1 MKVGVQH
8 CTGGS
13 KMPVRLAPPSSIKT
27 GGSSSPSSINRPRS
41 GRSTKL
47 RFAIAIVCLSTLS
60 SAPAIT
66 LDDTLKT
73 TLDNNPTIQQAKLKL
88 EAAAGRR
95 LVFRSVVWPSV
106 RMNVPAGV
114 QGGDRAGST
123 STKLF
128 GFVRGAINQPLI
140 DMAIPHSLSRGDIE
154 ILIAE
159 QQLNLAVEEQLHSAR
174 VAFYSALYQR
184 ELRSLREKQRLRLDE
199 NVASQSDRYNAGL
212 VDRGAFTTATVEARG
227 LDPMVEDAQRAYSAA
242 QLQLGQAM
250 AKNLKSEAPL
260 PEPEGQL
267 TFATVNVDLSKEINT
282 ALDQRT
288 DIKLARLLI
297 RAANEDERII
307 AAGYYPSATGTLA
320 GDYIPV
326 SGIHREGSTSHTQ
339 DFVGSELRE
348 GAAYTWQVIDTGKVG
363 GAVLK
368 ARSAKEINELE
379 LKKLEANVGQQLSRI
394 RNQLNGIAERHNA
407 LISGASNAEQ
417 AASAVQ
423 QNLGSGLSSQLEY
436 RVAESSFL
444 KTQSGLLEASY
455 LQNVALAEWDRATG
469 RYFQFSQDMR

>member
-1 MKVGVQH
+1 M
-8 CTGGS
+8 
-13 KMPVRLAPPSSIKT
+13 RLQFT
-27 GGSSSPSSINRPRS
+27 
-41 GRSTKL
+41 
-47 RFAIAIVCLSTLS
+47 IAILSLAILPIA
-60 SAPAIT
+60 SAMT
-66 LDDTLKT
+66 LDETLKA
-73 TLDNNPTIQQAKLKL
+73 TLDNNPEIQQAKLKL

-95 LVFRSVVWPSV
+95 LVFRSVIWPSV
-106 RMNVPAGV
+106 KMNVPAGV

-128 GFVRGAINQPLI
+128 GFVRGELSQPLV
-140 DMAIPHSLSRGDIE
+140 DMAIPATLRRGDIE
-154 ILIAE
+154 VLIAE
-159 QQLNLAVEEQLHSAR
+159 QQLNLAVEEQLHAAR
-174 VAFYSALYQR
+174 IAFYSALYQR
-184 ELRSLREKQRLRLDE
+184 DLRALREKQRLRLDE

-212 VDRGAFTTATVEARG
+212 VDRSAFTTATVEARG
-227 LDPMVEDAQRAYSAA
+227 LDPMVEDAQRAYSGA

-250 AKNLKSEAPL
+250 AKDLNSKAPL
-260 PEPEGQL
+260 PEPQGEL
-267 TFATVNVDLSKEINT
+267 TYANVNVDLNKEINT

-288 DIKLARLLI
+288 DIKLARLLV

-307 AAGYYPSATGTLA
+307 AAGYYPAATGTLA
-320 GDYIPV
+320 ADYIPV
-326 SGIHREGSTSHTQ
+326 SGIHREGSTSRSQ
-339 DFVGSELRE
+339 DFIGSELRE
-348 GAAYTWQVIDTGKVG
+348 GAAYTWQVIDNGKVG

-407 LISGASNAEQ
+407 LISGADNAEQ

-436 RVAESSFL
+436 RVAESSYL